1 MTLHQKPYISGK
13 QAEQR
18 ALRFLLNYGLKHLGS
33 NFRTPAGEI
42 DLILQDGK
50 TIVFVEVRSRSSN
63 KYMDAVESINLRK
76 VGRIINASRQYLQHH
91 GISESTLCRFDV
103 VTLTGKSHSAKI
115 EWIKNAFEA

>member
-1 MTLHQKPYISGK
+1 MQ
-13 QAEQR
+13 
-18 ALRFLLNYGLKHLGS
+18 NYGLKHLGS

-63 KYMDAVESINLRK
+63 KYMDTVESINPQK
-76 VGRIINASRQYLQHH
+76 VDRIINASRQYLQYH
-91 GISESTLCRFDV
+91 GITESAFCRFDI
-103 VTLTGKSHSAKI
+103 VTLTGRSHSARI